1 MKKFPIIFLA
11 LVCVASAQ
19 STPPATK
26 GRSRTAKPST
36 RSTAAQKLPPELEKA
51 EAAIAQKNFAAA
63 EPLLVQET
71 KANPQDFRA
80 WYDLGFVYYQTQRVD
95 QAIKAYQTSLALR
108 SDLAE
113 THFALG
119 HILLELGRHEEAI
132 PHLQK
137 AAELKPSKEA
147 WMALGAAQ
155 EQAHPR
161 ESAESY
167 SKAGALAP
175 HDPEPHTRAAALYEH
190 QKDWPNAEREYLA
203 AEKIQHSTEVLAGLV
218 NVYQQMNRASDAE
231 AMLRE
236 YLKLQPTDAE
246 AHLQLGRIL
255 LAQGKKDEAVK
266 EFAVAHAGQG
276 DPATQRRVAAEL
288 VEAKDYAHAIDIYRE
303 LVTQAPKD
311 ADLHHRYGSALLH
324 AKDIAGAE
332 KELVTAANLNSKDP
346 EILGSLAIAAS
357 QNNHFE
363 LAIKALD
370 ARAKITQD
378 TPPTYFLRATSYD
391 HLRQYKPAAENYRLF
406 LAAANGA
413 YPDEE
418 WKARHRLI
426 AIDPDGGK
434 KKK

>member
-1 MKKFPIIFLA
+1 MKKFPILILA
-11 LVCVASAQ
+11 LACAAAAQ
-19 STPPATK
+19 SAPAAKSRAQSAKPPAQ
-26 GRSRTAKPST
+26 P
-36 RSTAAQKLPPELEKA
+36 TAAPKLPPELEKA
-51 EAAIAQKNFAAA
+51 EAAIAKKDFAAA
-63 EPLLVQET
+63 EPLLLQET

-95 QAIKAYQTSLALR
+95 QAIKAYQRSLALR

-113 THFALG
+113 THYALG

-132 PHLQK
+132 PSLKK

-155 EQAHPR
+155 EKAHPR
-161 ESAESY
+161 EAADSY

-175 HDPEPHTRAAALYEH
+175 NDPEPHTRAAVLYEQ

-203 AEKIQHSTEVLAGLV
+203 AEKIEHSTELLAGLV
-218 NVYQQMNRASDAE
+218 HVYQEMNRAPEAE

-236 YLKLQPTDAE
+236 YLKLKPTDAE
-246 AHLQLGRIL
+246 AHLQLGRLL

-276 DPATQRRVAAEL
+276 DPATQRRIAAEL
-288 VEAKDYAHAIDIYRE
+288 VEAKDYAHAASIYRE
-303 LVTQAPKD
+303 LVTQSPQD
-311 ADLHHRYGSALLH
+311 ADLRHRYGSALLH
-324 AKDIAGAE
+324 AKDVAGAE

-370 ARAKITQD
+370 ARAKIIAD
-378 TPPTYFLRATSYD
+378 TPATYFLRATSYD

-426 AIDPDGGK
+426 AIEPDGGK